1 MARNPNP
8 LPPNATLTFSL
19 PYQADEVN
27 DYGNPTGIVV
37 PIVVKAYLKRAKGKT
52 TDTAEPGTHNDRFY
66 VEGYVLET
74 IEPDTIGGEPILLDG
89 AAIRVGIQELGD
101 ATLPAI
107 SIKPDTIGGEP
118 ILLNGSPI
126 RVGAQE
132 LALPAIAPGSKAA
145 VSLAGHWNQS
155 GDFFLEADMPNPFEL
170 VDQILGQRIRGWVAL
185 TTAQT

>member
-1 MARNPNP
+1 MVRNPNP

-27 DYGNPTGIVV
+27 DYGNPTGTVV
-37 PIVVKAYLKRAKGKT
+37 PIVVKAYLKRTKGRT

-66 VEGYVLET
+66 VEGYVLE
-74 IEPDTIGGEPILLDG
+74 IIVPDTIDG
-89 AAIRVGIQELGD
+89 TAIGVGTQELGG
-101 ATLPAI
+101 ATLPA
-107 SIKPDTIGGEP
+107 
-118 ILLNGSPI
+118 
-126 RVGAQE
+126 
-132 LALPAIAPGSKAA
+132 AIAPGSKAA
-145 VSLAGHWNQS
+145 ASLAGHWNQS

>member
-19 PYQADEVN
+19 PYQADAVD
-27 DYGNPTGIVV
+27 DYGNPTGTVV
-37 PIVVKAYLKRAKGKT
+37 PIVVKAYLKRAKGRT

-74 IEPDTIGGEPILLDG
+74 IEPDTIGGEPILLNG
-89 AAIRVGIQELGD
+89 TAIRVGTQELGG
-101 ATLPAI
+101 ATLPA
-107 SIKPDTIGGEP
+107 
-118 ILLNGSPI
+118 
-126 RVGAQE
+126 
-132 LALPAIAPGSKAA
+132 AIAPGSKAA
-145 VSLAGHWNQS
+145 ASLAGHWNQS